1 VSSWNDRALDE
12 RTLAVDA
19 LARRVFARLAEKGCD
34 AVLLKGRSVA
44 AALYGP
50 GESRGV
56 SVDVDVLAAPEDAGA
71 VAETLVELGYAP
83 RPYRSPGDHAT
94 TWVREGLPD
103 VDVHE
108 TLAGLL
114 ADPEAVWAAL
124 REHREELAVGRLP
137 VLDRPG
143 LALHLALHA
152 AQHGRQ
158 GGRPLRDLARAVERI
173 DEAHWR
179 EAAQLADRLGGTE
192 TFGAGLRL
200 LPEGRAL
207 AARLGVPPTRSLL
220 AGARADGAPTGAR
233 FVASAL
239 DRGGL
244 RAVLWA
250 VAPPPAVMRSWY
262 PDSSLPAAY
271 LRRPV
276 RVVRRA
282 PAIVRRVWVARRR
295 SRALT

>member
-1 VSSWNDRALDE
+1 MGGSRTVTSWDDRALDE

-19 LARRVFARLAEKGCD
+19 LARRVFARLAEQECD

-56 SVDVDVLAAPEDAGA
+56 SVDVDVLSAPEDAGA

-94 TWVREGLPD
+94 TWNREGLPD
-103 VDVHE
+103 VDVHD

-114 ADPEAVWAAL
+114 ADPEAVWAVL

-137 VLDRPG
+137 VLDRTG

-179 EAAQLADRLGGTE
+179 EAAQVADRLGGTE
-192 TFGAGLRL
+192 TFGAGL
-200 LPEGRAL
+200 
-207 AARLGVPPTRSLL
+207 
-220 AGARADGAPTGAR
+220 
-233 FVASAL
+233 
-239 DRGGL
+239 
-244 RAVLWA
+244 
-250 VAPPPAVMRSWY
+250 
-262 PDSSLPAAY
+262 
-271 LRRPV
+271 
-276 RVVRRA
+276 
-282 PAIVRRVWVARRR
+282 
-295 SRALT
+295 